1 MPQDGRT
8 ARFVGIE
15 PHSAIDA
22 PRPRRTAAT
31 QRPSC
36 VEIATGS
43 HPANPGSRAA
53 TWHWKLIVKFHPRPR
68 PAAGRTVSARPTT
81 SMGLAATALAAA
93 LLIGAGGANAAPPER
108 SAEGPWVKGRVLVMP
123 QPGLSEGELQKI
135 VGPLGA
141 KARRITSHGLYAV
154 DLPGNMS
161 ERAVAALLA
170 NNPHLKF
177 VELDQF
183 SSSDLVPNDPY
194 YGSQWHLPLIGGPTA
209 WNASQGAG
217 VVIAILD
224 SGIDPTHPD
233 LKDRLVPG
241 YNFVDGNT
249 NTTDVRGH
257 GTKVAGA
264 AASALNNGTGVASV
278 AGAARIMPIR
288 VSNADG
294 YVTWSTMA
302 QGLTYAADKGAKIA
316 NMSFN
321 GVAGSS
327 SVLSAA
333 KYFMDKGGL
342 SFVSA
347 GNDNRDP
354 GYADTNVMI
363 IVASTDKNDAK
374 SSFSN
379 YGDHVD
385 LSAPGSSI
393 YSTTMGGGYASVSG
407 TSFAAPVTAGVAAL
421 VMAANPSLS
430 NVQVEQIL
438 KSTAKDLGAT
448 GYDIYFGHGRVD
460 AGAAVTAALS
470 TTGTATTKDT
480 TPPTVAISSPAPSS
494 TVSGTAS
501 VGISAS
507 DNVGV
512 SKVELWVNGSLHA
525 TDSTSPF
532 GFSWDTTKVANG
544 SATLQARA
552 FDAAGNAATS
562 SSVTV
567 NVANVVVADT
577 SPPVPRFSS
586 PGDGARVSGTVRVA
600 ASAVDDNGATGVAM
614 ALFING
620 QRVASGSGGSLS
632 YNWNTRK
639 IAAGTYTLRIDATDA
654 AGNTGSTSISVVR

>member
-1 MPQDGRT
+1 MD
-8 ARFVGIE
+8 
-15 PHSAIDA
+15 IDL
-22 PRPRRTAAT
+22 RHTVVKHRSTVAT
-31 QRPSC
+31 
-36 VEIATGS
+36 
-43 HPANPGSRAA
+43 
-53 TWHWKLIVKFHPRPR
+53 R
-68 PAAGRTVSARPTT
+68 PASAR
-81 SMGLAATALAAA
+81 SLCLGATALAAA
-93 LLIGAGGANAAPPER
+93 LLFTAGNAGAAPPER
-108 SAEGPWVKGRVLVMP
+108 SSEGPWVKGRVLVMP
-123 QPGLSEGELQKI
+123 KAGLGEGELKKI
-135 VGPLGA
+135 VGPFGG
-141 KARRITSHGLYAV
+141 KASRITSHGLYAI

-183 SSSDLVPNDPY
+183 SASDLVPNDPF

-209 WNASQGAG
+209 WNASQGNG

-278 AGAARIMPIR
+278 AGAARIMPVR

-294 YVTWSTMA
+294 YVTWSAMA
-302 QGLTYAADKGAKIA
+302 QGLTFAADKGAKIA

-333 KYFMDKGGL
+333 KYFRDKGGL

-354 GYADTNVMI
+354 GYADTDLMI

-379 YGDHVD
+379 FGKHVD

-430 NVQVEQIL
+430 PAQVEQIL
-438 KSTAKDLGAT
+438 KSTARDLGAA
-448 GYDIYFGHGRVD
+448 GYDVYFGHGRVD

-480 TPPTVAISSPAPSS
+480 TPPTVAIASPAPSS
-494 TVSGTAS
+494 SVSGTTS
-501 VGISAS
+501 VSISAS

-512 SKVELWVNGSLHA
+512 GKVELWVNGSLHA

-532 GFSWDTTKVANG
+532 GFSWDTSKVANG
-544 SATLQARA
+544 NATLQARA
-552 FDAAGNAATS
+552 YDAAGNVGAS
-562 SSVTV
+562 STVTV
-567 NVANVVVADT
+567 NVANTTVSTVADT
-577 SPPVPRFSS
+577 TPPVGRFVNPANGSTV
-586 PGDGARVSGTVRVA
+586 PSGTVKVSA
-600 ASAVDDNGATGVAM
+600 QASDDSGSSGMT
-614 ALFING
+614 LRLLING
-620 QRVASGSGGSLS
+620 GQVATATGGSLS
-632 YNWNTRK
+632 YNWNTRRIPK
-639 IAAGTYTLRIDATDA
+639 GSYTLTLQASDA
-654 AGNTGSTSISVVR
+654 AGNASSTSVTVAR